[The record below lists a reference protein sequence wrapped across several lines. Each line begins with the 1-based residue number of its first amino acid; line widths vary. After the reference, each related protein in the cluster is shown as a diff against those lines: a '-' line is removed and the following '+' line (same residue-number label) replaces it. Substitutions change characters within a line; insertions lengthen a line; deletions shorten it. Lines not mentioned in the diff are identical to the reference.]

1 MWIAKRTVLQ
11 SKLLVKIIIICALD
25 IVIILFVSK
34 CFLFQAVKSLFK
46 VTI

>member
-25 IVIILFVSK
+25 IVVILFASK

-46 VTI
+46 IAI